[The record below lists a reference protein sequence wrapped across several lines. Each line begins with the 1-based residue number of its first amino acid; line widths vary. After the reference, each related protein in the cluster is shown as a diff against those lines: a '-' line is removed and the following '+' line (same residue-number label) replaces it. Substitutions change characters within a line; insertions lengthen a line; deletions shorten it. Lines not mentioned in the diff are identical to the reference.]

1 MLNKKN
7 IMQSKN
13 LHHPERNSQRVDKMS
28 NYYSGKDGFP
38 PNKKL
43 SNKKRRQLLRQNF
56 EGKI

>member
-1 MLNKKN
+1 
-7 IMQSKN
+7 MQSKN